1 MKNQFDFY
9 EVVVISE
16 NDNADLAKLAGQ
28 RGSVLGMSQNDET
41 GHWVY
46 SVSLD
51 STGDVW
57 NVGEENLKA
66 TGEAKERSDFYSGE
80 SIKVKVDP
88 ETGEGLFG

>member
-16 NDNADLAKLAGQ
+16 NDDAVLAELAGQ
-28 RGSVLGMSQNDET
+28 CGAVLGMAQNDET

-57 NVGEENLKA
+57 NIGAENLKA
-66 TGEAKERSDFYSGE
+66 TGEAKTRSDYYSGE
-80 SIKVKVDP
+80 SIKVNVDP
-88 ETGEGLFG
+88 ESGEGSFG